1 MKSAKKILALILAG
15 VMALALLTG
24 CGKATSLNRT
34 IAEGLAEHTKLLL
47 AQEENKNNISVSY
60 QVPELSRDIAPLFDE
75 NWITKGRNGDI
86 LNSKHMVN
94 DKSVE
99 DTLTDILSPY
109 ISATSALTF
118 LAADVTDVKTPFME
132 ALNLTKSRITFDNNI
147 QSIDLASVTSLKIAV
162 THKTVNG
169 RTYVPL
175 CIHYGGVNL
184 SPCPGALRPGAFLHS
199 GPNKKASPAAFPAI
213 ARPGPA
219 GDALVL
225 QKMRLTSAL
234 RRGLRW

>member
-24 CGKATSLNRT
+24 CGKAASLDRT

-47 AQEENKNNISVSY
+47 AQEGNKNNISVSY

-86 LNSKHMVN
+86 LNSNHMVN
-94 DKSVE
+94 GKTVE
-99 DTLTDILSPY
+99 ATLTDILSPY

-118 LAADVTDVKTPFME
+118 QAADVTDVKNPFVE
-132 ALNLTKSRITFDNNI
+132 TTNLYSSTIAFRTADSSTFDAA
-147 QSIDLASVTSLKIAV
+147 SITSLKIVV

-169 RTYVPL
+169 RTY
-175 CIHYGGVNL
+175 
-184 SPCPGALRPGAFLHS
+184 ALAVM
-199 GPNKKASPAAFPAI
+199 I
-213 ARPGPA
+213 AE
-219 GDALVL
+219 
-225 QKMRLTSAL
+225 
-234 RRGLRW
+234 